1 MARLTKRDI
10 TNVNMNLP
18 TSMVNRVKEYAENM
32 GLPVTQAYVVLLNM
46 ALDHKDTINT
56 LPMIIEFMEK
66 VNKENKIDT
75 NNIDNYL
82 D

>member
-32 GLPVTQAYVVLLNM
+32 GLPITQGYVVLLNM
-46 ALDHKDTINT
+46 ALDYKDTINA
-56 LPMIIEFMEK
+56 LPRVLDLVDKFDK
-66 VNKENKIDT
+66 QNNIDC
-75 NNIDNYL
+75 NDIDNYL